1 MDDGEKNE
9 NVAEARGRKR
19 VYESRKIEKGKSMG
33 ETKICVVV
41 KVVEGGCW
49 EEEKWGLGVEDW
61 VEASPAREGL

>member
-1 MDDGEKNE
+1 
-9 NVAEARGRKR
+9 
-19 VYESRKIEKGKSMG
+19 MG